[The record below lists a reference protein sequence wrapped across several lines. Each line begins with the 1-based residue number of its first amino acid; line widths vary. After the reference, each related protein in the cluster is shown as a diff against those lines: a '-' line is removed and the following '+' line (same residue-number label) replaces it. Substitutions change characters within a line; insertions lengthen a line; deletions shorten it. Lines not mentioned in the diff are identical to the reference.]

1 VASHAG
7 EATTLSRRKVK
18 NALFSLLALAAIF
31 ISMVT
36 LAGLLIDLVGR
47 GGSSLDTQFLTS
59 SPSRIPA
66 KAGILPALVG
76 TLWVTLLVALITLP
90 IGIGA
95 AIYLEEYA
103 GRGRIARLLKI
114 NISNLAG
121 VPSIVYGIFGL
132 AIFVR
137 GLDLG
142 RTVFAASLTLSLLI
156 LPVVIISS
164 AEALKAVP
172 PSQREAAYALGA
184 TRWQV
189 IRRALLPA
197 AAPGILT
204 GIVLA
209 VARAVGETAP
219 LILIGAVTFVT
230 FVPTN
235 PFEDKYT
242 VLILI
247 GAVTFVTFVPT
258 NPFEDEYTVLPIQI
272 FNWANRPQEAFLEIS
287 AAAILVLI
295 ALMLLLNGAAIYLR
309 ARLSR
314 GLQW

>member
-1 VASHAG
+1 MNSQ
-7 EATTLSRRKVK
+7 TTTRRKVA
-18 NALFSLLALAAIF
+18 NALFGLLAFLAIF
-31 ISMVT
+31 ASLIT
-36 LAGLLIDLVGR
+36 LVALLIDVVVR
-47 GGSSLDTQFLTS
+47 GGSSIDLQFFTS

-76 TLWVTLLVALITLP
+76 TLWVTTLVALMTFP
-90 IGIGA
+90 IGVAA

-103 GRGRIARLLKI
+103 GRGRWSRLLRI

-132 AIFVR
+132 ALFVR
-137 GLDLG
+137 LLGLG
-142 RTVFAASLTLSLLI
+142 RTVFAAALTLSLLI

-164 AEALKAVP
+164 MEAIRAVP

-184 TRWQV
+184 TRWQMV
-189 IRRALLPA
+189 RRALLPA

-209 VARAVGETAP
+209 VGRAVGETAP

-230 FVPTN
+230 FVPVN
-235 PFEDKYT
+235 PFEDK
-242 VLILI
+242 
-247 GAVTFVTFVPT
+247 
-258 NPFEDEYTVLPIQI
+258 YTVLPIQI
-272 FNWANRPQEAFLEIS
+272 FNWAGRPQASFQEIS
-287 AAAILVLI
+287 AAAILVLLV
-295 ALMLLLNGAAIYLR
+295 LMFLLNLVAIILR

-314 GLQW
+314 TIQW

>member
-1 VASHAG
+1 MTNPTRVASHAG
-7 EATTLSRRKVK
+7 ETTTLNRRKVK
-18 NALFSLLALAAIF
+18 NALFSLFALAAIF

-76 TLWVTLLVALITLP
+76 TLWVTVLVALITLP

-137 GLDLG
+137 GFDLG

-242 VLILI
+242 VL
-247 GAVTFVTFVPT
+247 
-258 NPFEDEYTVLPIQI
+258 PIQI

>member
-1 VASHAG
+1 MTNPTRAASHAG
-7 EATTLSRRKVK
+7 EATTLNRRKVK

-189 IRRALLPA
+189 IRRALLQA

-235 PFEDKYT
+235 PFEDK
-242 VLILI
+242 
-247 GAVTFVTFVPT
+247 
-258 NPFEDEYTVLPIQI
+258 YTVLPIQI

>member
-1 VASHAG
+1 MTNPTRAVSHAG
-7 EATTLSRRKVK
+7 EATTLNRRKVK

-189 IRRALLPA
+189 IRRALIPA

-235 PFEDKYT
+235 PFEDK
-242 VLILI
+242 
-247 GAVTFVTFVPT
+247 
-258 NPFEDEYTVLPIQI
+258 YTVLPIQI

>member
-1 VASHAG
+1 MTNPSRAALHSG
-7 EATTLSRRKVK
+7 ETTTLNRRKVK

-31 ISMVT
+31 VSMVT

-47 GGSSLDTQFLTS
+47 GGSSLDVQFLTS

-76 TLWVTLLVALITLP
+76 TLWVTVLVALITLP

-142 RTVFAASLTLSLLI
+142 RTAFAASLTLSLLI

-242 VLILI
+242 VL
-247 GAVTFVTFVPT
+247 
-258 NPFEDEYTVLPIQI
+258 PIQI

>member
-1 VASHAG
+1 MTNPTRAASHAG

-242 VLILI
+242 VL
-247 GAVTFVTFVPT
+247 
-258 NPFEDEYTVLPIQI
+258 PIQI
-272 FNWANRPQEAFLEIS
+272 FNWANRPQQAFLEIS

>member
-1 VASHAG
+1 MTSPVGTAPRAG
-7 EATTLSRRKVK
+7 EPTTLASRRVK
-18 NALFSLLALAAIF
+18 NALFSLLAFAAIF

-36 LAGLLIDLVGR
+36 LAGLLVDLVAQ

-76 TLWVTLLVALITLP
+76 TLWVTLLVALITFP

-209 VARAVGETAP
+209 VGRAVGETAP

-235 PFEDKYT
+235 PFEDK
-242 VLILI
+242 
-247 GAVTFVTFVPT
+247 
-258 NPFEDEYTVLPIQI
+258 YTVLPIQI

>member
-1 VASHAG
+1 MSNRTIG
-7 EATTLSRRKVK
+7 RRKVT
-18 NALFSLLALAAIF
+18 NALFGLLALLAIFSSLLAL
-31 ISMVT
+31 T
-36 LAGLLIDLVGR
+36 GLLIDVVVR
-47 GGSSLDTQFLTS
+47 GAGSVDLQFLS
-59 SPSRIPA
+59 SAPSRIPA
-66 KAGILPALVG
+66 KAGIFPALIG
-76 TLWVTLLVALITLP
+76 TLWVTILVAIITFP
-90 IGIGA
+90 IGVAA

-103 GRGRIARLLKI
+103 GRGRWARIMKL

-132 AIFVR
+132 ALFVR
-137 GLDLG
+137 LLGLG
-142 RTVFAASLTLSLLI
+142 RTVFAAALTLSLLI

-164 AEALKAVP
+164 MEALRAVP

-184 TRWQV
+184 TRWQM
-189 IRRALLPA
+189 IRRSLLPS

-209 VARAVGETAP
+209 VGRAVGETAP

-242 VLILI
+242 VL
-247 GAVTFVTFVPT
+247 
-258 NPFEDEYTVLPIQI
+258 PIQI
-272 FNWANRPQEAFLEIS
+272 YNWASRPQAAFQEIS
-287 AAAILVLI
+287 AAAILVLLV
-295 ALMLLLNGAAIYLR
+295 LMFMLNLAAIILR

-314 GLQW
+314 SIQW

>member
-1 VASHAG
+1 MTSPVGTAPRAG
-7 EATTLSRRKVK
+7 EPTTLASRRVK
-18 NALFSLLALAAIF
+18 NALFSLLAFAAIF

-36 LAGLLIDLVGR
+36 LAGLLIDLVAQ

-76 TLWVTLLVALITLP
+76 TLWVTLLVALITFP

-209 VARAVGETAP
+209 VGRAVGETAP

-230 FVPTN
+230 FVLYN
-235 PFEDKYT
+235 PFEDK
-242 VLILI
+242 
-247 GAVTFVTFVPT
+247 
-258 NPFEDEYTVLPIQI
+258 YTVLPIQI

>member
-1 VASHAG
+1 MTNPRRAASHTG

-242 VLILI
+242 VL
-247 GAVTFVTFVPT
+247 
-258 NPFEDEYTVLPIQI
+258 PIQI

>member
-1 VASHAG
+1 MTNPTRVASHAG
-7 EATTLSRRKVK
+7 EATTLSRRKIK

-242 VLILI
+242 VL
-247 GAVTFVTFVPT
+247 
-258 NPFEDEYTVLPIQI
+258 PIQI

>member
-1 VASHAG
+1 MTSPIGTTPRAG
-7 EATTLSRRKVK
+7 EPTTLTSRRVK
-18 NALFSLLALAAIF
+18 NALFSLLAFAAIL

-76 TLWVTLLVALITLP
+76 TLWVTLLVALITFP

-209 VARAVGETAP
+209 VGRAVGETAP

-242 VLILI
+242 VL
-247 GAVTFVTFVPT
+247 
-258 NPFEDEYTVLPIQI
+258 PIQI

-287 AAAILVLI
+287 AAAILVLV

>member
-1 VASHAG
+1 MSNRTIG
-7 EATTLSRRKVK
+7 RRKVS
-18 NALFSLLALAAIF
+18 NALFGLLALLAIFSSLLAL
-31 ISMVT
+31 T
-36 LAGLLIDLVGR
+36 GLLIDVVVR
-47 GGSSLDTQFLTS
+47 GAGSVDLQFLS
-59 SPSRIPA
+59 SAPSRIPA
-66 KAGILPALVG
+66 KAGIFPALIG
-76 TLWVTLLVALITLP
+76 TLWVTILVAIITFP
-90 IGIGA
+90 IGVAA

-103 GRGRIARLLKI
+103 GRGRWARIMKL

-132 AIFVR
+132 ALFVR
-137 GLDLG
+137 LLGLG
-142 RTVFAASLTLSLLI
+142 RTVFAAALTLSLLI

-164 AEALKAVP
+164 MEALRAVP

-184 TRWQV
+184 TRWQM
-189 IRRALLPA
+189 IRRSLLPS

-209 VARAVGETAP
+209 VGRAVGETAP

-242 VLILI
+242 VL
-247 GAVTFVTFVPT
+247 
-258 NPFEDEYTVLPIQI
+258 PIQI
-272 FNWANRPQEAFLEIS
+272 YNWASRPQAAFQEIS
-287 AAAILVLI
+287 AAAILVLLV
-295 ALMLLLNGAAIYLR
+295 LMFMLNLAAIILR

-314 GLQW
+314 SIQW

>member
-1 VASHAG
+1 MTSPVDTAARAG
-7 EATTLSRRKVK
+7 EATTLASRRVK
-18 NALFSLLALAAIF
+18 NALFSLLAFAAIF

-36 LAGLLIDLVGR
+36 LAGLLIDLVAQ

-76 TLWVTLLVALITLP
+76 TLWVTLLVALITFP

-103 GRGRIARLLKI
+103 GRGPIARLLKV

-209 VARAVGETAP
+209 VGRAVGETAP

-235 PFEDKYT
+235 PFEDK
-242 VLILI
+242 
-247 GAVTFVTFVPT
+247 
-258 NPFEDEYTVLPIQI
+258 YTVLPIQI

>member
-1 VASHAG
+1 MNMTSPISTTPRAG
-7 EATTLSRRKVK
+7 EPTTLTSRRVK
-18 NALFSLLALAAIF
+18 NALFSLLAFAAIL

-76 TLWVTLLVALITLP
+76 TLWVTLLVAIITFP

-209 VARAVGETAP
+209 VGRAVGETAP

-235 PFEDKYT
+235 PFEDK
-242 VLILI
+242 
-247 GAVTFVTFVPT
+247 
-258 NPFEDEYTVLPIQI
+258 YTVLPIQI

-295 ALMLLLNGAAIYLR
+295 ALMLLLNGSAIYLR

>member
-1 VASHAG
+1 VVARGAG
-7 EATTLSRRKVK
+7 SVDLQ
-18 NALFSLLALAAIF
+18 F
-31 ISMVT
+31 I
-36 LAGLLIDLVGR
+36 
-47 GGSSLDTQFLTS
+47 TS
-59 SPSRIPA
+59 APSRIPA
-66 KAGILPALVG
+66 KAGILPALIG
-76 TLWVTLLVALITLP
+76 TLWVTILVAIITFP
-90 IGIGA
+90 IGVAA

-103 GRGRIARLLKI
+103 GRGRWARLMKL

-132 AIFVR
+132 ALFVR
-137 GLDLG
+137 LLGLG

-164 AEALKAVP
+164 MEALRAVP

-184 TRWQV
+184 TRWQM
-189 IRRALLPA
+189 IRRSLLPS

-209 VARAVGETAP
+209 VGRAVGETAP

-230 FVPTN
+230 FVPVN

-242 VLILI
+242 VL
-247 GAVTFVTFVPT
+247 
-258 NPFEDEYTVLPIQI
+258 PIQI
-272 FNWANRPQEAFLEIS
+272 YNWATRPQAAFQEIS
-287 AAAILVLI
+287 AAAILVLLV
-295 ALMLLLNGAAIYLR
+295 LMFVLNLAAIILR

-314 GLQW
+314 TIQW